1 MLFSFSIRWDVGKL
15 NIYFGSAPLPISSH
29 FTQMHLIF
37 LFLASHCKI
46 VHLTVGNN
54 GNKTYRVI
62 DLKTLCKGPIAGSAG
77 SIAIKISR
85 KCLALAI
92 VLFIMT
98 FQ

>member
-1 MLFSFSIRWDVGKL
+1 
-15 NIYFGSAPLPISSH
+15 
-29 FTQMHLIF
+29 MHLIF
-37 LFLASHCKI
+37 PFLVNHYEI
-46 VHLTVGNN
+46 VLLTVGNN
-54 GNKTYRVI
+54 GDKIYRVI

-77 SIAIKISR
+77 SIAIQIYG

>member
-1 MLFSFSIRWDVGKL
+1 
-15 NIYFGSAPLPISSH
+15 
-29 FTQMHLIF
+29 MHLIF
-37 LFLASHCKI
+37 PFLANHYEI
-46 VHLTVGNN
+46 VLLTVGNN
-54 GNKTYRVI
+54 GDKIYRVI